1 MGTLLQSNH
10 GGGIM
15 EKTLEE
21 RLDLIHNEITKP
33 SFRQNKGLGNEVGYY
48 VFDYPAEEELK
59 VREYINFLKR
69 KNNPNT
75 DGFKLKIFDV
85 YDIMIDFIEKED
97 LLEACYEMEAEEGID
112 YLVESVSG
120 LLEMNEDHN
129 YFSRYIEETTPDD
142 AVVFITGIGK
152 IFPFVR
158 SHKILNNLHQVFDR
172 VPVVLFYPGKYDGLS
187 LMLFSEFKDENYY
200 RAFELVK

>member
-1 MGTLLQSNH
+1 MTKS
-10 GGGIM
+10 
-15 EKTLEE
+15 LEE
-21 RLDLIHNEITKP
+21 RLDLIQTEIKKP
-33 SFRQNKGLGNEVGYY
+33 SFRANKGLGNEVGYY
-48 VFDYPAEEELK
+48 VFDYPSEEELR
-59 VREYINFLKR
+59 VREHIKYLER
-69 KNNPNT
+69 KNISDL
-75 DGFKLKIFDV
+75 DGFELKVYDV
-85 YDIMIDFIEKED
+85 YDMMLDFIESEG
-97 LLEACYEMEAEEGID
+97 LLEACYEMEAEDGMD
-112 YLVESVSG
+112 YLVESVSA

-129 YFSRYIEETTPDD
+129 YFSRYIEENTPED
-142 AVVFITGIGK
+142 AVVFIVGIGK

>member
-1 MGTLLQSNH
+1 MTKS
-10 GGGIM
+10 
-15 EKTLEE
+15 LEE
-21 RLDLIHNEITKP
+21 RLDLIQTEIKKP
-33 SFRQNKGLGNEVGYY
+33 SFRANKGLGNEVGYY
-48 VFDYPAEEELK
+48 VFDYPSEEELR
-59 VREYINFLKR
+59 VREHIKYLER
-69 KNNPNT
+69 KNISDL
-75 DGFKLKIFDV
+75 DGFELKVYDV
-85 YDIMIDFIEKED
+85 YDIMLNFIESEG
-97 LLEACYEMEAEEGID
+97 LLEACYEMEAEDGMD
-112 YLVESVSG
+112 YLVESVSA

-129 YFSRYIEETTPDD
+129 YFSRYIEENTPED
-142 AVVFITGIGK
+142 AVVFIVGIGK

>member
-1 MGTLLQSNH
+1 MTKS
-10 GGGIM
+10 
-15 EKTLEE
+15 LEE
-21 RLDLIHNEITKP
+21 RLDLIQTEIKKS
-33 SFRQNKGLGNEVGYY
+33 SFRANKGLGNEVGYY
-48 VFDYPAEEELK
+48 VFDYPSEEELR
-59 VREYINFLKR
+59 VREHIKYLER
-69 KNNPNT
+69 KNISDL
-75 DGFKLKIFDV
+75 DGFELKVYDV
-85 YDIMIDFIEKED
+85 YDIMLNFIESEG
-97 LLEACYEMEAEEGID
+97 LLEACYEMEAEDGMD
-112 YLVESVSG
+112 YLVESVSA

-129 YFSRYIEETTPDD
+129 YFSRYIEENTPED
-142 AVVFITGIGK
+142 AVVFIVGIGK

>member
-1 MGTLLQSNH
+1 MTKS
-10 GGGIM
+10 
-15 EKTLEE
+15 LEE
-21 RLDLIHNEITKP
+21 RLDLIQTEIKKP
-33 SFRQNKGLGNEVGYY
+33 SFRANKGLGNEVGYY
-48 VFDYPAEEELK
+48 VFDYPAEEELR
-59 VREYINFLKR
+59 VREHVKYLER
-69 KNNPNT
+69 KNNT
-75 DGFKLKIFDV
+75 DLDGFELKVYDV
-85 YDIMIDFIEKED
+85 YDIMLDFIESEG
-97 LLEACYEMEAEEGID
+97 LLEACYEMEAEDGMD
-112 YLVESVSG
+112 YLVESVSA

-129 YFSRYIEETTPDD
+129 YFSRYIEGNTPED
-142 AVVFITGIGK
+142 AVVFIVGIGK

>member
-1 MGTLLQSNH
+1 MTKS
-10 GGGIM
+10 
-15 EKTLEE
+15 LEQ
-21 RLDLIHNEITKP
+21 RLDLIQTEIMKP
-33 SFRQNKGLGNEVGYY
+33 YFRANKGLGNEVGYY
-48 VFDYPAEEELK
+48 VFDYPSEKELR
-59 VREYINFLKR
+59 VREHVKYLER
-69 KNNPNT
+69 KNNPDL
-75 DGFKLKIFDV
+75 DGFELKVYDV
-85 YDIMIDFIEKED
+85 YDIMLNFIESEG
-97 LLEACYEMEAEEGID
+97 LLEACYEMEAEDGMD
-112 YLVESVSG
+112 YLVESVSA

-129 YFSRYIEETTPDD
+129 YFSRYIEENTPED
-142 AVVFITGIGK
+142 AVVFIVGIGK

>member
-1 MGTLLQSNH
+1 MTKS
-10 GGGIM
+10 
-15 EKTLEE
+15 LEE
-21 RLDLIHNEITKP
+21 RLDLIQTEIKKP
-33 SFRQNKGLGNEVGYY
+33 SFRANKGLGNEVGYY
-48 VFDYPAEEELK
+48 VFDYPAEEELR
-59 VREYINFLKR
+59 VREHVKYLKR
-69 KNNPNT
+69 KNNPDL
-75 DGFKLKIFDV
+75 DGFELKVYDV
-85 YDIMIDFIEKED
+85 YDIMLDFIESEG
-97 LLEACYEMEAEEGID
+97 LLEACYEMEADDGMD
-112 YLVESVSG
+112 YLVESVSA

-129 YFSRYIEETTPDD
+129 YFSRYIEENTPEN
-142 AVVFITGIGK
+142 AVVFIVGIGK

>member
-1 MGTLLQSNH
+1 M
-10 GGGIM
+10 
-15 EKTLEE
+15 
-21 RLDLIHNEITKP
+21 
-33 SFRQNKGLGNEVGYY
+33 Y
-48 VFDYPAEEELK
+48 
-59 VREYINFLKR
+59 
-69 KNNPNT
+69 
-75 DGFKLKIFDV
+75 DV
-85 YDIMIDFIEKED
+85 YDMMLDFIESEG
-97 LLEACYEMEAEEGID
+97 LLEACYEMEADDGMD
-112 YLVESVSG
+112 YLVESVSA

-129 YFSRYIEETTPDD
+129 YFSRYIEENTPEN
-142 AVVFITGIGK
+142 AVVFIVGIGK